1 MAGLEREA
9 ARIEGMEAT
18 TQKASND
25 TVRPES
31 PVIEVRPGKCRGRRG
46 AKKPPVGGEV
56 EGVDADVTPPL
67 ASPGDRYGLSE
78 KASRDAAASI
88 ALSVEAIL
96 LSVDKAVA
104 PGRIAEAVFR
114 PEAAREL
121 GRGGD
126 EDRETQA
133 SSAEVGVVDGAV
145 ALLNTEYERS
155 GRSFRIESVAGGY
168 RLMTLAAHSAVIAA
182 FKRARLSAKLS
193 RAAVETLAII
203 AYRQPVTRAELEAIR
218 GVACGEVLK
227 SLMDRRLVTI
237 KGRAEEIGRPILY
250 GTTRQFLDH
259 FGIASLKDL
268 PAPADVGG
276 TRARDA

>member
-1 MAGLEREA
+1 
-9 ARIEGMEAT
+9 MEAI
-18 TQKASND
+18 TQNSAAD
-25 TVRPES
+25 GVGVPEM
-31 PVIEVRPGKCRGRRG
+31 PEVEVRRGKGRGRAVATEHESNG
-46 AKKPPVGGEV
+46 
-56 EGVDADVTPPL
+56 
-67 ASPGDRYGLSE
+67 
-78 KASRDAAASI
+78 AAAAI
-88 ALSVEAIL
+88 ALAVEAIL

-114 PEAAREL
+114 PEAAREV
-121 GRGGD
+121 GRERKGEGD
-126 EDRETQA
+126 EERESLA
-133 SSAEVGVVDGAV
+133 SKAEVAAVDEAIGI
-145 ALLNTEYERS
+145 LNAEYERS

-250 GTTRQFLDH
+250 GTTKQFLDH

-268 PAPADVGG
+268 PAPAEVGG
-276 TRARDA
+276 GRARDA